1 MIWLDKH
8 QRKPKRQ
15 SRMDNLEKLA
25 TLGTCDTRRGQTKQY
40 VLYTTMRK
48 QTQIT
53 YIRHESSYKQL
64 EVKRIRTS
72 FLSGNSKGTQNSN
85 TYNRTTRTPPVP
97 AFYKTSAILNILKI
111 IIVGCYWIFLSICSI
126 YISFSHLHFHLISQ
140 RGEVWSTPPLFL
152 LKCL

>member
-1 MIWLDKH
+1 
-8 QRKPKRQ
+8 
-15 SRMDNLEKLA
+15 MDNLEKLA

-97 AFYKTSAILNILKI
+97 AFYKTSAILNILKNNNCGLLLNFSLHLFNIHI
-111 IIVGCYWIFLSICSI
+111 IFTSA
-126 YISFSHLHFHLISQ
+126 FSPHFTKRRGLIN
-140 RGEVWSTPPLFL
+140 TATFL